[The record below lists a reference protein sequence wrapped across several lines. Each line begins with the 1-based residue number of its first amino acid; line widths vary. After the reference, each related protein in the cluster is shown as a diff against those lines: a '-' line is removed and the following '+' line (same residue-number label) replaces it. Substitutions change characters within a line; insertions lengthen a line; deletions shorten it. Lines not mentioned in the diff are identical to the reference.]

1 MNKVILIYFLF
12 FLNILK
18 IKTGSVIIIDENC
31 SETKYLNEHYINSYK
46 VPQNLMIY
54 RANGKS
60 IDLHPLSNAF
70 DLNFDT
76 YWQSS
81 NLEEEPFINHVVI
94 TFPKTLSLDRIVYQA
109 PTFEEIEGNGYP
121 IELKIYYKLRNPDGS
136 YNQEDSDFILVDDII
151 SERTGEKVV
160 FTLDEVITCDQIKL
174 EWAEIDNQGNSGH
187 VIASASEIILL
198 FPENENLNK
207 LLFDVFN
214 ENDYYKMSIN
224 SEYKDLLVIQEIEG
238 NLQDYMD
245 NYQIIRYLIE
255 RAKLIIDG
263 EIQYDKKREFTTN
276 KNAEMNRINQYG
288 NIYNYTKKEL
298 KMTIGGTDRQPT
310 GIAIIEN
317 EIIVIF
323 VDAEVNDPLPYIIF
337 SQDRGSYKRSLK
349 RGINIFN
356 ENEFK
361 SGGPIYIENIYTSKE
376 QSENLKIYIE
386 GGKLFPLFKINDNE
400 KEFKLNLGI
409 YFDQY
414 YKESENHLDI
424 AEFYSDKIIITSTAT
439 YANEIYNNKGDSP
452 QKNLENSDKTLK
464 KLYIFDGIQFESD
477 QPYYNIKNEYIKIHI
492 KYLGKEGDKGA
503 YAFKEFIGVLGEELL
518 SYCLTSY
525 NGIGYL
531 IPNEIGNVIDVFFR
545 QYEDKTSGVLGEY
558 AVPNIV

>member
-18 IKTGSVIIIDENC
+18 IKTGSVTIIDENC

-46 VPQNLMIY
+46 IPQNLMIY

-207 LLFDVFN
+207 LLFDVFD

-224 SEYKDLLVIQEIEG
+224 SEYKDFS
-238 NLQDYMD
+238 YTR
-245 NYQIIRYLIE
+245 IR
-255 RAKLIIDG
+255 R
-263 EIQYDKKREFTTN
+263 
-276 KNAEMNRINQYG
+276 
-288 NIYNYTKKEL
+288 
-298 KMTIGGTDRQPT
+298 
-310 GIAIIEN
+310 
-317 EIIVIF
+317 
-323 VDAEVNDPLPYIIF
+323 
-337 SQDRGSYKRSLK
+337 
-349 RGINIFN
+349 
-356 ENEFK
+356 
-361 SGGPIYIENIYTSKE
+361 
-376 QSENLKIYIE
+376 
-386 GGKLFPLFKINDNE
+386 
-400 KEFKLNLGI
+400 
-409 YFDQY
+409 
-414 YKESENHLDI
+414 
-424 AEFYSDKIIITSTAT
+424 
-439 YANEIYNNKGDSP
+439 
-452 QKNLENSDKTLK
+452 
-464 KLYIFDGIQFESD
+464 
-477 QPYYNIKNEYIKIHI
+477 
-492 KYLGKEGDKGA
+492 
-503 YAFKEFIGVLGEELL
+503 
-518 SYCLTSY
+518 
-525 NGIGYL
+525 
-531 IPNEIGNVIDVFFR
+531 
-545 QYEDKTSGVLGEY
+545 
-558 AVPNIV
+558 